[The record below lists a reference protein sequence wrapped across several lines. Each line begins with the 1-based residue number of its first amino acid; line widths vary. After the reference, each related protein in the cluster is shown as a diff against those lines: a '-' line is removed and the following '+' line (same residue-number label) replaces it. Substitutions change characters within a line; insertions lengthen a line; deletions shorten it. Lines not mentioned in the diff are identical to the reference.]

1 MRNSIL
7 ICLIISFLTP
17 NLFFTQQDEVLMT
30 VNGNPVYKSEFEQ
43 IYWKNKK
50 ETIATKDD
58 LNEYIE
64 LFKNFKLKVT
74 AAEAKGL
81 DTLKKFI
88 KELNGYKVQ
97 LEKPYLTDTTINE
110 ELIREAYERTI
121 NEIKASHI
129 LIKINSEDPKDTLAA
144 YKQIISIR
152 NKIVNEGLD
161 FNEAAVKYS
170 NDESAQKNQ
179 GNLGFFGAF
188 KMVYNFETAC
198 YNTKLN
204 DISMPFRTR
213 FGYHIVKIHK
223 HRINRGKIKVAH
235 IMVAVKENDDKRTD
249 DNKWQK
255 IQELHQKLKNGES
268 FKELAQEFSDD
279 RQSARKGGELD
290 WIQSSG
296 NYYKE
301 FETAVFSLKE
311 DNEISEPFLTPAGW
325 HIVKR
330 IKHIPIGAI
339 NSLKSEINN
348 KIQRYGRSDISKK
361 IFIESLKKE
370 YNYKS
375 YPKSLNAV
383 INLVTHKGFDREM
396 ILENEKN
403 LQETLFEF
411 SNNKYN
417 QIDFAL
423 FILRSN
429 LKEVLNFDTFINDRL
444 TKFVNKKIIA
454 YEKTQLE
461 RKYPEFKGLLKE
473 YRDGILLFEIS
484 DQMIWTKAI
493 KDTSGLKSFYELNKD
508 QWKWD
513 ERADVEIFS
522 SNNKKII
529 KKAYKLKKKGKLKND
544 SIINFL
550 NNDSQLNLQFSEG
563 KKAISTDPVLKT
575 NEWNIGLNKP
585 KLINNKYCFVYI
597 KNMIPAGPKKLNE
610 AEGTI
615 TAAYQQYLEKKWL
628 QELSELYNIEVNYD
642 VLYSIS
648 TKPN

>member
-1 MRNSIL
+1 MRKSIL
-7 ICLIISFLTP
+7 ICLFISFLTP
-17 NLFFTQQDEVLMT
+17 NIFFTQQDEILMT
-30 VNGNPVYKSEFEQ
+30 VNGNSVYKSEFEQ

-74 AAEAKGL
+74 AAEGKGL

-129 LIKINSEDPKDTLAA
+129 LIKINSEEPKDTLAA

-152 NKIVNEGLD
+152 NKIVNEGFD

-198 YNTKLN
+198 YNTELN
-204 DISMPFRTR
+204 EISMPFRTR

-223 HRINRGKIKVAH
+223 HRKNRGKIKVAH

-330 IKHIPIGAI
+330 VKHIPIGDI

-411 SNNKYN
+411 SNNKYK
-417 QIDFAL
+417 QIDFAS

-429 LKEVLNFDTFINDRL
+429 LKEVLNFDNFINDRL

-493 KDTSGLKSFYELNKD
+493 KDTSGLKSFYALNKD

-513 ERADVEIFS
+513 DRADVEIFS

-544 SIINFL
+544 SIINYL
-550 NNDSQLNLQFSEG
+550 NNDSQLNLQFNEG

-585 KLINNKYCFVYI
+585 KLIDNKYCFVYI
-597 KNMIPAGPKKLNE
+597 KKLIPAGPKKLNE

-628 QELSELYNIEVNYD
+628 KELSELYNIEVNYD